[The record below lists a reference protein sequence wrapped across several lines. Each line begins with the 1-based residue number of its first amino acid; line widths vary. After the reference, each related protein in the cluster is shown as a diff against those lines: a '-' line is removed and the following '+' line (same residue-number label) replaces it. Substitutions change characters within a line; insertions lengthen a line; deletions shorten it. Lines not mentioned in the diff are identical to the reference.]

1 MTGKKKQKKL
11 YTQKV
16 FLDWCKACGICI
28 AFCPKNVFERGI
40 DGKPVIINADDCIGC
55 NFCEQH
61 CPDFAISIE
70 ERMLFRRRKTD
81 V

>member
-1 MTGKKKQKKL
+1 MAAKKKEKRL
-11 YTQKV
+11 YTQKI
-16 FLDWCKACGICI
+16 FLDWCKGCGICI
-28 AFCPKNVFERGI
+28 AFCPKNVFEPGVN
-40 DGKPVIINADDCIGC
+40 GKPVIVNPDSCIGC

-70 ERMLFRRRKTD
+70 DRSLLRRRKTD